1 MLICYHTCFLGGNKV
16 WIINE
21 ACQYLHFLDQ
31 EYRGEMPYPRSHGK
45 SEKEPIL
52 ETRSPD
58 SWLSVYWAIF
68 IHTTIPFEFS
78 FSPSPPHQNSLQKG
92 NFTRHS
98 HSVIDP
104 SNRKCVENAI
114 SEDSPTDK
122 NDIWAG
128 RLKGNEGA
136 NHVDVWKKLQT
147 EGAAKRSVM
156 VVILGSKEERVW
168 QGWRD

>member
-1 MLICYHTCFLGGNKV
+1 
-16 WIINE
+16 
-21 ACQYLHFLDQ
+21 
-31 EYRGEMPYPRSHGK
+31 MPYPRSHGK

-104 SNRKCVENAI
+104 SNRKDPVLV
-114 SEDSPTDK
+114 P
-122 NDIWAG
+122 
-128 RLKGNEGA
+128 
-136 NHVDVWKKLQT
+136 
-147 EGAAKRSVM
+147 
-156 VVILGSKEERVW
+156 ILGDEGMTNTEREREKKKKRKSVK
-168 QGWRD
+168 